1 MNAEE
6 DMFRGMEYVY
16 AVYKEKSFLR
26 AAEKLFISQPSLSA
40 NVKRVENRVGY
51 PIFDRSTKPLTLT
64 EPGRKYIETVEQML
78 TAKNMFSDYINKWGD
93 LKTGN
98 LILGGS
104 SLYSSWVLP
113 PLMGKFSKKYP
124 LIRLE
129 LVEDSTVKL
138 EKMLQNGE
146 IDIVLD
152 NGKLDET
159 IYESQVFKKEYLILA
174 VPARSK
180 VNQGLE
186 KYQITTDSIRDLSFL
201 DNSVPSVDL
210 HLFAEEPY
218 ILLKPDNDTRNRAME
233 LCRQNHFTPNI
244 VFELDQ
250 QMTSYNITCSGMG
263 ISFISD
269 TLISSVPSHVD
280 VIYYK
285 LGSDISSRN
294 LYFYWKKGRY
304 FSPIMQ
310 EFLNSSIVYNDNE
323 Y

>member
-1 MNAEE
+1 
-6 DMFRGMEYVY
+6 MFRGMEYVY